1 MILQTKNPINHLDL
15 SQIATGGTRQGVVK
29 MVIGS
34 RNFIVEQVS
43 ENKFFR
49 KVEVAFVYL
58 DDENKVLPITTKNV
72 FVVED
77 TEDNKSLVNDSIIDL
92 ADTLETSKNFSE
104 LYDKT
109 ILSFAKRE
117 FANRYNIT
125 SKEIEQLQS

>member
-15 SQIATGGTRQGVVK
+15 AQIATGGTRQGVVK

-43 ENKFFR
+43 ENEFFR

-109 ILSFAKRE
+109 ILSFAKQE

-125 SKEIEQLQS
+125 SEEIEQLQS